1 MLQIRTVLCPI
12 GFDDLDQ
19 TELGL
24 ATDVCRSFGAR
35 LILLHNLGNAP
46 LGASMSWM
54 WQKEHRDAGATEN
67 GAAERLRGL
76 LAAVPPGVE
85 AEAHLCEGVAAP
97 TILQMEETTG
107 ADLVVMATHGASTED
122 HASVAEQI
130 VERSRC
136 PVLVL
141 RAGSGSLDQLQNA
154 ARRTPSTLL
163 VATDFSS
170 SSTRAVAYAF
180 DLARALSLQVHLL
193 HVVAPAHTTLA
204 EPAAFAMY
212 PEDSRTAQIGYA
224 LLRLETLV
232 PLDLDGEGRVALH
245 AEVGDPAGKIAE
257 VAERVGASYLV
268 MGSHA
273 RGFLRRIFTRDTS
286 LALLHRSP
294 CPVWFV
300 PEMQAA

>member
-1 MLQIRTVLCPI
+1 MLQIRNVLCPI

-24 ATDVCRSFGAR
+24 ATGVCRSFGAR

-54 WQKEHRDAGATEN
+54 WQKEHRDGAATEN

-76 LAAVPPGVE
+76 LATLPPDVE
-85 AEAHLCEGVAAP
+85 AEAHLCDGVAAP
-97 TILQMEETTG
+97 AILQMEETTG

-122 HASVAEQI
+122 HASIAEQI

-136 PVLVL
+136 PVLVW
-141 RAGSGSLDQLQNA
+141 RAGD
-154 ARRTPSTLL
+154 PSPVIPEQPGKAPLILL

-170 SSTRAVAYAF
+170 SSTRAVEYAF
-180 DLARALSLQVHLL
+180 DLARTLPLQVHLV
-193 HVVAPAHTTLA
+193 HVVEPAYTTLA
-204 EPAAFAMY
+204 EPAAFAMHA
-212 PEDSRTAQIGYA
+212 EDSRVGQAAYA
-224 LLRLETLV
+224 LLRLEALV
-232 PLDLDGEGRVALH
+232 PLDLDGEGRVSLH
-245 AEVGDPAGKIAE
+245 AEVGDPAAKIAE
-257 VAERVGASYLV
+257 VAERIGASYLI

-286 LALLHRSP
+286 LAMLHRSP

-300 PEMQAA
+300 PEGQAA